1 MNFFKRSLLSVWA
14 RKGKSL
20 LQLFIFTIICLLV
33 LSGLAIESAAKK
45 ASDLAKEKLGGE
57 VTLQMDME
65 KMRNQ
70 QQSEGE
76 RTRFQLEPI
85 PVKSAEE
92 LSTYSEVKGYNLY
105 SSTNGIAEDF
115 DPIENE
121 DTSDSD
127 EETENRGPFGE
138 NGNPMFQSDVSLQGV
153 VFTDAV
159 EEFMNGDSTLVEG
172 EHITD
177 QSLGKNVVVI
187 EKTLADENDLTVG
200 DTITVKGANEEEKTI
215 ELKIIGIYETT
226 TNEQD
231 QGMDFSFMD
240 PYNKLYVPYTV
251 ANTLKGEDY
260 ENTIDRAVY
269 YMKDPAEID
278 SFIQKA
284 KKNSSIDFDTFK
296 LDANDQLYNQMV
308 GPINNVA
315 SFSKNVVYLVTISG
329 AVILGLIVMLSIR
342 ERKYEMGVLLSLGEK
357 RWKLIGQFVAEILI
371 VAVLAI
377 GISSACGN
385 VVAGKISD
393 QLLAQE
399 LAQQEQMNT
408 PPSFRP
414 GMGGSVGMRGQA
426 ANVETIDDLEIAI
439 TPKDLGMLSSIG
451 MLIAVLS
458 SFIPS
463 LSVLRLHPK
472 VILTKQD

>member
-1 MNFFKRSLLSVWA
+1 
-14 RKGKSL
+14 
-20 LQLFIFTIICLLV
+20 
-33 LSGLAIESAAKK
+33 
-45 ASDLAKEKLGGE
+45 
-57 VTLQMDME
+57 
-65 KMRNQ
+65 
-70 QQSEGE
+70 
-76 RTRFQLEPI
+76 
-85 PVKSAEE
+85 
-92 LSTYSEVKGYNLY
+92 
-105 SSTNGIAEDF
+105 
-115 DPIENE
+115 
-121 DTSDSD
+121 
-127 EETENRGPFGE
+127 
-138 NGNPMFQSDVSLQGV
+138 
-153 VFTDAV
+153 
-159 EEFMNGDSTLVEG
+159 
-172 EHITD
+172 
-177 QSLGKNVVVI
+177 
-187 EKTLADENDLTVG
+187 
-200 DTITVKGANEEEKTI
+200 
-215 ELKIIGIYETT
+215 
-226 TNEQD
+226 
-231 QGMDFSFMD
+231 
-240 PYNKLYVPYTV
+240 
-251 ANTLKGEDY
+251 
-260 ENTIDRAVY
+260 
-269 YMKDPAEID
+269 MKDPAEID